1 VRFWELTEETQK
13 VVAVMPGGFHPFHP
27 GHKSLYDWAVE
38 TFGKENVYVAAT
50 NDTST
55 RPFPF
60 NVKQKLAGMAGV
72 PASKFI
78 QIKSPFNAL
87 SYEGILGNPSKTSLV
102 FVRSEKDQ
110 GTHPL
115 PDQIRKSDGM
125 PGYLISF
132 KGKDQLQPAE
142 SHAHIAYGPTID
154 FNFSGMNIK
163 SATQLR
169 EKWPTLSEQEK
180 LEAAELM
187 YPGNGKVA
195 VQLLDQALGGDAVG
209 EGLEEKDLDPITLQR
224 ILKFADDRDRYNSG
238 TGDAVMSTKGTNE
251 LIAKARAQAKR
262 DRIKNTKAHAHRKDG
277 VHKQGFKQ
285 VKFDPVKWEPD
296 SYTKVDLGGGRKDV
310 GK

>member
-1 VRFWELTEETQK
+1 MGYIISYNGELEHG
-13 VVAVMPGGFHPFHP
+13 ADMH
-27 GHKSLYDWAVE
+27 
-38 TFGKENVYVAAT
+38 
-50 NDTST
+50 
-55 RPFPF
+55 
-60 NVKQKLAGMAGV
+60 
-72 PASKFI
+72 
-78 QIKSPFNAL
+78 
-87 SYEGILGNPSKTSLV
+87 
-102 FVRSEKDQ
+102 
-110 GTHPL
+110 
-115 PDQIRKSDGM
+115 
-125 PGYLISF
+125 GYMT
-132 KGKDQLQPAE
+132 
-142 SHAHIAYGPTID
+142 YGPTID